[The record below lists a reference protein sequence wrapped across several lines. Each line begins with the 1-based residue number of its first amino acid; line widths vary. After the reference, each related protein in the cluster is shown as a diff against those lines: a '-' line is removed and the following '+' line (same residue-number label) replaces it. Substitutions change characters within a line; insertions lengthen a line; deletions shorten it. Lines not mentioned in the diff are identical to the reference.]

1 MSSPIL
7 PAEGLPGLPSTTPA
21 TNISVAAGAAFIAE
35 LDAGADTPSVEAAR
49 GGPPPEVL
57 DQILAADELAQ
68 QLRESGYQLRFFPSS
83 DGRRTRIELQD
94 TGGSLVSVLTP
105 AQAVAIAEPAE

>member
-21 TNISVAAGAAFIAE
+21 TNISVAAGAFIAE
-35 LDAGADTPSVEAAR
+35 LDAGAGTPSVEAAR

-68 QLRESGYQLRFFPSS
+68 ELRESGYQLRFFPSS

>member
-21 TNISVAAGAAFIAE
+21 TNIPVGPAGAFIAE
-35 LDAGADTPSVEAAR
+35 LDAGADSPSVAAAR
-49 GGPPPEVL
+49 GCPPPEVL
-57 DQILAADELAQ
+57 DEILVADELAQ

-83 DGRRTRIELQD
+83 DGQRTRIELHD
-94 TGGSLVSVLTP
+94 ADGSVVSVLTA
-105 AQAVAIAEPAE
+105 AQAIAIAEPTE

>member
-21 TNISVAAGAAFIAE
+21 SISVAAAGAFIAE
-35 LDAGADTPSVEAAR
+35 LDTGAGAPSVEAAR

-57 DQILAADELAQ
+57 EEILAADELAQ
-68 QLRESGYQLRFFPSS
+68 QLRESGYQLRFFPSA
-83 DGRRTRIELQD
+83 GGQPTKIELHD
-94 TGGSLVSVLTP
+94 ADGSVVSVLTP
-105 AQAVAIAEPAE
+105 AQAVAIAAAPTE